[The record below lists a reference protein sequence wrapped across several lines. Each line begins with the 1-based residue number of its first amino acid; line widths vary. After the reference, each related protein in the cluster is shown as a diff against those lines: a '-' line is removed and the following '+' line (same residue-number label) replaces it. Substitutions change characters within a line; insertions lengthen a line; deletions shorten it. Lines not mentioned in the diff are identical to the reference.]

1 MPKPLRVSIIA
12 TFSIQMIITDE
23 DKLTDGVETLEDG
36 IKYALGD
43 ELYRQARLGE
53 LSIEAESVDHITAL
67 DHGDF
72 TEELMRCPLCDAI
85 YALKKDVAYIEEKGA
100 CRMCPDPELEELE

>member
-1 MPKPLRVSIIA
+1 MPKPLRVSVIA
-12 TFSIQMIITDE
+12 TVSIQMIVTDE

-53 LSIEAESVDHITAL
+53 FSIEAESVDDIQIL

-72 TEELMRCPLCDAI
+72 AEELAQCPSCEVY
-85 YALKKDVAYIEEKGA
+85 YALKAQVEIIKHKGT
-100 CRMCPDPELEELE
+100 CKLCP